1 LLAFDK
7 SHDDYYWKPEVAQA
21 ISQNENYIDAVT
33 RNVFEYVRS
42 VRRKK
47 HVDIKVIGR
56 AVM

>member
-1 LLAFDK
+1 MHRQFHK
-7 SHDDYYWKPEVAQA
+7 
-21 ISQNENYIDAVT
+21 IENYIDAVI
-33 RNVFEYVRS
+33 RNAFEYVRS